1 MNFPKLTI
9 ITTGLISHQ
18 KLNNMRK
25 KLYEIKEYNNNEG
38 ETFGYIILL
47 SDEEFEKINKFIAK
61 KYEVY
66 DESFSIKECTLS
78 SFAEYL
84 LINRYS
90 DNSYMDRLTTCELSE
105 RLNIDD
111 LYEGFLYKMNGLTEI
126 HPKDIF
132 SEHSENF
139 ESLKAKAEKWD
150 LLGDAIATCY
160 PDFDEEDNELS
171 TEFEE
176 KFGVEPNLCTI
187 GEIAASHFGYL

>member
-1 MNFPKLTI
+1 M
-9 ITTGLISHQ
+9 S
-18 KLNNMRK
+18 K
-25 KLYEIKEYNNNEG
+25 KLYEITEYNDNES

-47 SDEEFEKINKFIAK
+47 SNEEFEKINHFIDK

-66 DESFSIKECTLS
+66 DEDFSIKECTLS

-90 DNSYMDRLTTCELSE
+90 SNSYMDRLTTCELSE

-111 LYEGFLYKMNGLTEI
+111 LNEGFLYKMNGLTEI
-126 HPKDIF
+126 HPKDVF

-139 ESLKAKAEKWD
+139 ESLKAKAEQWD
-150 LLGDAIATCY
+150 SLSDAIATCY
-160 PDFDEEDNELS
+160 PEYDENDEELS
-171 TEFEE
+171 TEFEDI
-176 KFGVEPNLCTI
+176 FGVEPNLCTI